1 MNRGTLNMEQ
11 KASLP
16 QPTASALFSLG
27 ARQWQ
32 GWLVPLVLI
41 NLGLLLG
48 NVPAINLAFDS
59 AAVAAG
65 EWWRLLSWPLVHVSR
80 YHLLLDGAAFLLLYS
95 GLEERRPARRL
106 LLFAGC
112 ALGSLLLPL
121 ALAPQI
127 HQLGLCGLSGVAH
140 GLAAISALEMLRHRS
155 QQAVGWILLGSLLL
169 KVAWELATGT
179 VFLQQLHLGDIGQPI
194 VATHAGGALGG
205 LLSYWLFVN
214 RRREGFSSVLWP
226 RHRRG
231 ADR

>member
-1 MNRGTLNMEQ
+1 MNRGMLTMEQ
-11 KASLP
+11 KASGP
-16 QPTASALFSLG
+16 QSTTSAALFPNSW
-27 ARQWQ
+27 QWQ
-32 GWLVPLVLI
+32 GWLVPLLLV

-48 NVPAINLAFDS
+48 NVPAVNLAFDS

-80 YHLLLDGAAFLLLYS
+80 YHLLLDGAAFLLLYA

-106 LLFAGC
+106 LLFAAC

-155 QQAVGWILLGSLLL
+155 QQAVGWILLGGLLL
-169 KVAWELATGT
+169 KVAWELATGA

-205 LLSYWLFVN
+205 LLGYWVLG
-214 RRREGFSSVLWP
+214 RREK
-226 RHRRG
+226 
-231 ADR
+231 